1 MKFLTCLFFTVY
13 VCQCIAADKNKKS
26 DLPLQPSRTITFT
39 TDEVTWLSLD
49 VSPDGLTLVLEI
61 LGDLYTLPITGGE
74 ALPLTTG
81 MQFDSQPRFSPDGK
95 KITFVSDKN
104 GNENIWIMNVDGSG
118 LKKLSK
124 GGDRIEFAS
133 PTWSPDS
140 SHVVASRSSWGLGT
154 FELWA
159 YHVDGGKG
167 VQLTK
172 AKAGKNTPAS
182 RRSNSLGAV
191 YSPDGKYLYYARRNG
206 GFSYNAI
213 FPMWQ
218 IARKDLTSG
227 DEDILTL
234 AQGSAIRPLLSPDGK
249 QLVYGTRFEQQTGL
263 RIRHLETGEDSWLVY
278 PIQRDDQESRF
289 TRDLLPGYAFT
300 PDGVSVIYTAEGGIR
315 RVSVQTG
322 TVTEIAFSA
331 KVEQGLGPR
340 LHFPRRLGVGPVKSR
355 MIGNPALS
363 PDGSKVAFSAF
374 ARLYVHE
381 FASGSSEVVSPAGL
395 ASFQP
400 TWSPDGR
407 HLAFVS
413 WSDEGGHI
421 WRMRVSGGGARLLT
435 EYPAYYT
442 NPAWSPDGKR
452 IVALRGTSYE
462 RIYREFD
469 GGQTIGSDVIWI
481 PAGGGSAQ
489 VVIPTRGLGTPHF
502 GIESDRIYLYL
513 GGGPFGGTGASGLV
527 SLRYD
532 GTDRRNLISFKGPG
546 IYGAEES
553 VGAEDIRMSPNGRYV
568 LMQHAHQLYVSPL
581 LNPNL
586 QNVAV
591 DVGSPSIPLAKITD
605 VGADFFGWSKDGEII
620 YWSVGHHV
628 YQRPV
633 DSVSFADD
641 EEDDDEDDDEDDG
654 SSSASESSTESS
666 TEPNPEG
673 EDASENAVA
682 AAESEEENS
691 PEPLAEEHESVTE
704 TAIEIYMARFEPEG
718 TLALVGA
725 TIIPMETDDDRIEDG
740 VVILKAGRISVVGS
754 RADVIIPEDADVVD
768 VSGKFIVPGYVDTHA
783 HYRPLRN
790 LFGLTNP
797 AFLANLA
804 YGVTTGID
812 VQPSTTDILA
822 YEDMIDAGLMLG
834 PRALSTGPGIFNN
847 NAFKSKEHALSV
859 LRRYKDHYRVSNLK
873 AYLSGSRKQRQWL
886 LQAAAELELMP
897 TAEGGLDMKLDLTHV
912 IDGFSGNEHNFPIV
926 DLYTDTVQLV
936 AQSGLAYTPTLLVT
950 YGGPWAETY
959 YYTRENPHDNAKLR
973 RFTPDNLLAART
985 LRVNW
990 FHDDEY
996 TFSRVA
1002 AQAAKIIRAGGRVGV
1017 GAHGQLQGLGY
1028 HWELWSLASGGLTP
1042 REALRAA
1049 TRHGAEMIGISQD
1062 VGTVSEGKLADL
1074 VILRSDPLENIR
1086 NSVDIHAVVKGG
1098 ELFDGDTLDK
1108 LWPVVEPLPDQWWWH
1123 TAPPASAQES
1133 TTR

>member
-1 MKFLTCLFFTVY
+1 MKFLAFLFLVVFA
-13 VCQCIAADKNKKS
+13 CRSLSADEKKS
-26 DLPLQPSRTITFT
+26 DLPLEPTRTISFE
-39 TDEVTWLSLD
+39 TDEATWLSLD
-49 VSPDGLTLVLEI
+49 VSPDGHTLVLEI
-61 LGDLYTLPITGGE
+61 LGDLYTLPIEGGE
-74 ALPLTTG
+74 AIPLTTG
-81 MQFDSQPRFSPDGK
+81 MQFDSQPRFSPDGQK
-95 KITFVSDKN
+95 LTFISDRDGK
-104 GNENIWIMNVDGSG
+104 ENVWIMGVDGSG

-140 SHVVASRSSWGLGT
+140 SHVVVSRTSWGLRT

-172 AKAGKNTPAS
+172 AKAAKNTPINQ
-182 RRSNSLGAV
+182 RSNSLGAV
-191 YSPDGKYLYYARRNG
+191 YTPDGKYLYYARKNG
-206 GFSYNAI
+206 GFGYNVN

-218 IARKDLTSG
+218 IARRDLTSG
-227 DEDILTL
+227 LEDILTL

-249 QLVYGTRFEQQTGL
+249 QLVYGTRFEHNTGL
-263 RIRHLETGEDSWLVY
+263 RIRNLETGEDKWLVY

-300 PDGVSVIYTAEGGIR
+300 PDGTSVIYTAEGGIR
-315 RVSVQTG
+315 RVAIATG
-322 TVTEIAFSA
+322 AVTEIAFTA

-340 LHFPRRLGVGPVKSR
+340 LYFPHRLGVGPVKSR
-355 MIGNPALS
+355 MIGDPVLS
-363 PDGSKVAFSAF
+363 PDGTKVAFSAF
-374 ARLYVHE
+374 MRLYVHE
-381 FASGSSEVVSPAGL
+381 FASGTSEVVSPEGL
-395 ASFQP
+395 TSFQP

-407 HLAFVS
+407 NLAFVS
-413 WSDEGGHI
+413 WSQEGGHI
-421 WRMRVSGGGARLLT
+421 WRMRAGGGRARMLT
-435 EYPAYYT
+435 EYSAYYT
-442 NPAWSPDGKR
+442 SPAWSPDGKR
-452 IVALRGTSYE
+452 IVALRATSYE
-462 RIYREFD
+462 RMYREGDF
-469 GGQTIGSDVIWI
+469 GQPVGADVIWLPADGGAVEVII
-481 PAGGGSAQ
+481 PS
-489 VVIPTRGLGTPHF
+489 RGLGVPHF
-502 GIESDRIYLYL
+502 GVESDRIYLYL
-513 GGGPFGGTGASGLV
+513 GGGPFGNAGASGLV

-532 GTDRRNLISFKGPG
+532 GTDRRNVISLKGPG
-546 IYGAEES
+546 IYRAEEN
-553 VGAEDIRMSPNGRYV
+553 VPAEDMRMSPNGRYV
-568 LMQHAHQLYVSPL
+568 LMQHANQLYVSPL

-591 DVGSPSIPLAKITD
+591 DLASPSIPLAKLTD
-605 VGADFFGWSKDGEII
+605 VGVDFFGWSKNGEDI

-628 YQRPV
+628 YRRPV
-633 DSVSFADD
+633 ESVIFDDEAGDD
-641 EEDDDEDDDEDDG
+641 EEDDDSAFDSG
-654 SSSASESSTESS
+654 SEPESGSETEV
-666 TEPNPEG
+666 EG
-673 EDASENAVA
+673 E
-682 AAESEEENS
+682 AEA
-691 PEPLAEEHESVTE
+691 PQPLAEDHESVTV
-704 TAIEIYMARFEPEG
+704 TAVEIYMARFEPEG

-740 VVILKAGRISVVGS
+740 VVILQAGRISAVGR
-754 RADVIIPEDADVVD
+754 RADVVIPEEADVVD
-768 VSGKFIVPGYVDTHA
+768 VTGKFIVPGYVDTHA

-790 LFGLTNP
+790 LFGLANP

-822 YEDMIDAGLMLG
+822 YQDMIDAGLMLG
-834 PRALSTGPGIFNN
+834 PRALSTGPGIFSN
-847 NAFKSKEHALSV
+847 NAFKSREHALAV
-859 LRRYKDHYRVSNLK
+859 LRRYKDHYRVNNLK
-873 AYLSGSRKQRQWL
+873 AYISGSRKQRQWL
-886 LQAAAELELMP
+886 LQAAEELQLMP
-897 TAEGGLDMKLDLTHV
+897 TTEGSLDMKLDLTHV

-936 AQSGLAYTPTLLVT
+936 ARSGLAYTPTLLVT

-959 YYTRENPHDNAKLR
+959 YYTRENPHGNAKLR
-973 RFTPDNLLAART
+973 RFTPDNVLASRT
-985 LRVNW
+985 LRVKW

-1049 TRHGAEMIGISQD
+1049 TRHGAEMIGIAQD

-1086 NSVDIHAVVKGG
+1086 NSVDISAVVKGG

-1108 LWPVVEPLPDQWWWH
+1108 RWPVVEPLPDQWWWH
-1123 TAPPASAQES
+1123 TGPSASPRE
-1133 TTR
+1133 

>member
-1 MKFLTCLFFTVY
+1 MKFLAFLFLVVFVCLSLS
-13 VCQCIAADKNKKS
+13 ADEKKS
-26 DLPLQPSRTITFT
+26 DLPLEPTRTISFE
-39 TDEVTWLSLD
+39 TDEATWLSLD
-49 VSPDGLTLVLEI
+49 VSPDGHTLVLEI
-61 LGDLYTLPITGGE
+61 LGDLYTLPIEGGD
-74 ALPLTTG
+74 AIPLTMG
-81 MQFDSQPRFSPDGK
+81 MQFDSQPRFSPDGQK
-95 KITFVSDKN
+95 LTFISDRDGK
-104 GNENIWIMNVDGSG
+104 ENVWIMGIDGSG

-140 SHVVASRSSWGLGT
+140 SHVVVSRTSWGLRT

-172 AKAGKNTPAS
+172 AKAAKNTPS
-182 RRSNSLGAV
+182 NQRSNSLGAV
-191 YSPDGKYLYYARRNG
+191 YTPDGKYLYYARKNG
-206 GFSYNAI
+206 GFGYNVN

-218 IARKDLTSG
+218 IARRDLTSG
-227 DEDILTL
+227 LEDILTL

-249 QLVYGTRFEQQTGL
+249 QLVYGTRFEHNTGL
-263 RIRHLETGEDSWLVY
+263 RIRNLETGEDKWLVY

-300 PDGVSVIYTAEGGIR
+300 PDGTSVIYTAEGGIR
-315 RVSVQTG
+315 RVAIATG
-322 TVTEIAFSA
+322 AVTEIAFTA
-331 KVEQGLGPR
+331 KVEKGLGPR
-340 LHFPRRLGVGPVKSR
+340 LHFPHRLGVGPVKSR
-355 MIGNPALS
+355 MIGDPVLS
-363 PDGSKVAFSAF
+363 PDGTKVAFSAF

-381 FASGSSEVVSPAGL
+381 FASGISEVVSPEGL
-395 ASFQP
+395 TSFQP

-407 HLAFVS
+407 NLAFVS
-413 WSDEGGHI
+413 WSQEGGHI
-421 WRMRVSGGGARLLT
+421 WRMRAGGGRARMLT
-435 EYPAYYT
+435 EYSAYYT
-442 NPAWSPDGKR
+442 SPAWSPDGKR
-452 IVALRGTSYE
+452 IVALRATSYE
-462 RIYREFD
+462 RMYREGDF
-469 GGQTIGSDVIWI
+469 GQPVGADVIWL
-481 PAGGGSAQ
+481 PADGGA
-489 VVIPTRGLGTPHF
+489 VEVIIPTRGLGVPHF
-502 GIESDRIYLYL
+502 GVESDRIYLYL
-513 GGGPFGGTGASGLV
+513 GGGPFGNAGASGLV

-532 GTDRRNLISFKGPG
+532 GTDRRNLISLKGPG
-546 IYGAEES
+546 IYGAEEN
-553 VGAEDIRMSPNGRYV
+553 VPAEDMRMSPNGRYV
-568 LMQHAHQLYVSPL
+568 LMQHANQLYVSPL

-591 DVGSPSIPLAKITD
+591 DLASPSIPLAKLTD
-605 VGADFFGWSKDGEII
+605 VGVDFFGWSKNGEDI

-628 YQRPV
+628 YRRPV
-633 DSVSFADD
+633 ESVIFDDEAGDD
-641 EEDDDEDDDEDDG
+641 EEDDD
-654 SSSASESSTESS
+654 SASDSGSETEV
-666 TEPNPEG
+666 EG
-673 EDASENAVA
+673 E
-682 AAESEEENS
+682 AEA
-691 PEPLAEEHESVTE
+691 PQPLAEDHESVTA
-704 TAIEIYMARFEPEG
+704 TAVEIYMARFEPEG

-740 VVILKAGRISVVGS
+740 VVILQAGRISAVGR
-754 RADVIIPEDADVVD
+754 RADVVIPEEADVVD
-768 VSGKFIVPGYVDTHA
+768 VTGKFIVPGYVDTHA

-790 LFGLTNP
+790 LFGLANP

-822 YEDMIDAGLMLG
+822 YQDMIDAGLMLG
-834 PRALSTGPGIFNN
+834 PRALSTGPGIFSN
-847 NAFKSKEHALSV
+847 NAFKSREHALAV
-859 LRRYKDHYRVSNLK
+859 LRRYKDHYRVNNLK
-873 AYLSGSRKQRQWL
+873 AYISGSRKQRQWL
-886 LQAAAELELMP
+886 LQAAEELQLMP
-897 TAEGGLDMKLDLTHV
+897 TTEGSLDMKLDLTHV

-936 AQSGLAYTPTLLVT
+936 ARSGLAYTPTLLVT

-959 YYTRENPHDNAKLR
+959 YYTRENPQGNAKLR
-973 RFTPDNLLAART
+973 RFTPDNVLASRT
-985 LRVNW
+985 LRVKW

-1049 TRHGAEMIGISQD
+1049 TRHGAEMIGIAQD

-1086 NSVDIHAVVKGG
+1086 NSVDISAVVKGG

-1108 LWPVVEPLPDQWWWH
+1108 RWPVVEPLPDQWWWH
-1123 TAPPASAQES
+1123 TGPS
-1133 TTR
+1133 TSPRE